1 MTPHRRLTAWRASPK
16 RRLGVPLTLLFRH
29 LRNDATTLI
38 GGGATAFMRLGNHHE
53 AEQAASFT
61 GRQHTFVLSSLTAT
75 HGTDQTTTQGQT
87 ETSGHSQS
95 RSSGSSTGWT
105 RDHLLGGGNTT
116 GSHTRS
122 RDHSTNYSWAA
133 ELSQSEGTN
142 WSDAT
147 TSQRV
152 YEYTVEPSVLQRLPD
167 TALLLISD
175 NGDVQPVECHPAI
188 VTLPQASTTP
198 VQPVPAQPP
207 APLPE
212 TGQHQPQW
220 PPQPQPAWPPPRP
233 PDPRSWRRL
242 RRQPTRC
249 SSDAGGRRWLD

>member
-1 MTPHRRLTAWRASPK
+1 
-16 RRLGVPLTLLFRH
+16 VPLTLLFRH

-105 RDHLLGGGNTT
+105 RDHLLDGGNTT

-133 ELSQSEGTN
+133 E
-142 WSDAT
+142 
-147 TSQRV
+147 
-152 YEYTVEPSVLQRLPD
+152 
-167 TALLLISD
+167 
-175 NGDVQPVECHPAI
+175 
-188 VTLPQASTTP
+188 
-198 VQPVPAQPP
+198 
-207 APLPE
+207 
-212 TGQHQPQW
+212 
-220 PPQPQPAWPPPRP
+220 PQPAWPPPRP

-242 RRQPTRC
+242 RRRPTRC
-249 SSDAGGRRWLD
+249 SSGAAPCSRYPDQQTICELRAVAQG